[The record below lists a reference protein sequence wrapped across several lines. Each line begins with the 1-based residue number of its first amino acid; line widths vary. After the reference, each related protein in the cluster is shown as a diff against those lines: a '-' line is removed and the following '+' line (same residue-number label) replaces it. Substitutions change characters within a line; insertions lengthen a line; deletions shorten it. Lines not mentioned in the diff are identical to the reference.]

1 MDNQSLWHLC
11 LVRCVRLVL
20 SSWSLKSSSNTVP
33 ALLPA
38 IVALLISIVFGVCG
52 QLLLK
57 HAAGLPVQDLSAL
70 LSALCAGIAV
80 YSLGVISWMV
90 ALRRISLTVAYPLT
104 SLNYVGI
111 LLGAQYWFGEQ
122 LSVTRLIGVAMIFA
136 GVMCVALGARDRER
150 LANSTAGGEGA

>member
-1 MDNQSLWHLC
+1 MNP
-11 LVRCVRLVL
+11 
-20 SSWSLKSSSNTVP
+20 SSNAQS

-38 IVALLISIVFGVCG
+38 VIALLTSIVFGVCG

-57 HAAGLPVQDLSAL
+57 HAAGLPLQDLRPFLLAL
-70 LSALCAGIAV
+70 IGGITV
-80 YSLGVISWMV
+80 YSLGVVSWMM

-122 LSVTRLIGVAMIFA
+122 LSALRLAGVAMIFA
-136 GVMCVALGARDRER
+136 GVMCVALGARGERGLVDRVSKGVEP
-150 LANSTAGGEGA
+150 